1 MGVLTK
7 LPYIFNICDAT
18 YVWRFCTRARFRLTA
33 PHRAR
38 PGTTR
43 TYTATTAFATLVF
56 TMQTVALAVSDSY
69 GGLMRKTAP
78 KLLELQVRPAQ
89 PPLCSS

>member
-1 MGVLTK
+1 MPTPHGGGL
-7 LPYIFNICDAT
+7 DAD
-18 YVWRFCTRARFRLTA
+18 RIARL
-33 PHRAR
+33 
-38 PGTTR
+38 GTTR
-43 TYTATTAFATLVF
+43 TYTATTAFATIVF
-56 TMQTVALAVSDSY
+56 TMQTVGLAVSDSY

>member
-1 MGVLTK
+1 
-7 LPYIFNICDAT
+7 
-18 YVWRFCTRARFRLTA
+18 
-33 PHRAR
+33 
-38 PGTTR
+38 
-43 TYTATTAFATLVF
+43 
-56 TMQTVALAVSDSY
+56 MQTVALAVSDSY